1 MLSIKGIPKKSR
13 LFSIMCGG
21 SSDVGKYLRN
31 FTITNIK
38 KMQKTLPVK
47 FKQQNKKW
55 KHLHI
60 IELLE

>member
-31 FTITNIK
+31 FTITNK
-38 KMQKTLPVK
+38 KKIAKK
-47 FKQQNKKW
+47 FTSE
-55 KHLHI
+55 I
-60 IELLE
+60 